1 MYRWKQTLA
10 EDGGATAV
18 EYAML
23 LGLIILVSVTTL
35 GGFGVGLKNI
45 YDIIDTSLPNR

>member
-1 MYRWKQTLA
+1 MNRWKIFLS
-10 EDGGATAV
+10 EDDGPTAV

-35 GGFGVGLKNI
+35 GGFGAGMHNI
-45 YDIIDTSLPNR
+45 YLAISGSMP